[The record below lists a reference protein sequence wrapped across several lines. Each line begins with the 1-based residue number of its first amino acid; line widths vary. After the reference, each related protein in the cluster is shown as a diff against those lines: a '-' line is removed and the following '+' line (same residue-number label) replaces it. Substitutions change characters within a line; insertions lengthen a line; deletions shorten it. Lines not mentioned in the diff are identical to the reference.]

1 MEEEKFETKKFNFKK
16 GIIFAVLFLL
26 IISYGIY
33 QAYQL
38 IKNPTNT
45 VTVLEGKVYMKE
57 STHGYIIRDEIVQ
70 KGDNYKNG
78 IEEVKTEGEKIAKN
92 DIIFRYYGE
101 NENVLTEKIEDINSK
116 IQESLKN
123 TISELNNN
131 KDIASIDKKIDNK
144 IAEIENL
151 RSMQDIYEYK
161 KDINTLLNKKLE
173 LISHMS
179 KNDNELNNLISLK
192 KQYENELTSDG
203 KYVIA
208 DKSGIVSYRVDGL
221 EELFTTQ
228 NFMYLNSELLN
239 GTNLK
244 TGQIVSSS
252 NDSAKIVNNY
262 KCYIAFISKSAEAD
276 LVSVGDSITIALST
290 GDEVAAKIVYLA
302 DENDDKMVVVEITKC
317 VDKLVSYRKISID
330 IVWWSDSGLKVP
342 NSALVEDDGLYFV
355 VRNRVGYL
363 NKIVVK
369 VLRKNQNYSVVTNY
383 TAEELKELGYSDEIT
398 QKMKKIKLYDDLIL
412 NPEINTDF

>member
-1 MEEEKFETKKFNFKK
+1 MEEENFETKKFNFKK

-70 KGDNYKNG
+70 KGNNYKNG

-101 NENVLTEKIEDINSK
+101 NEDVLTGKIEDINSK
-116 IQESLKN
+116 IQKSLKN

-151 RSMQDIYEYK
+151 RSMQDISEYK

-173 LISHMS
+173 LISDLS
-179 KNDNELNNLISLK
+179 KNDNELNDLISQK
-192 KQYENELTSDG
+192 KQYEKELTSDG
-203 KYVIA
+203 EYVTA
-208 DKSGIVSYRVDGL
+208 TESGIVSYRVDGL
-221 EELFTTQ
+221 EEVLDIQDFS
-228 NFMYLNSELLN
+228 YLNSELLDSL
-239 GTNLK
+239 NLK

-252 NDSAKIVNNY
+252 NDSAKVVNNY
-262 KCYIAFISKSAEAD
+262 KCYIAFVSESNEAD
-276 LVSVGDSITIALST
+276 FASVGDNITIALST
-290 GDEVAAKIVYLA
+290 GDEVPAKIVYLA
-302 DENDDKMVVVEITKC
+302 DENDNKMVVAEITKC
-317 VDKLVSYRKISID
+317 VDKLISYRKISID

-342 NSALVEDDGLYFV
+342 NSALVEEDGLYFV

-383 TAEELKELGYSDEIT
+383 TVEELKELGFDDEIT
-398 QKMKKIKLYDDLIL
+398 QKMKKLKIYDDLIL
-412 NPEINTDF
+412 NPEIDTEF